1 MSNFLYNNDID
12 IYLDKMENI
21 LNLDMIKKI
30 LNIINIQII
39 KTQKKLKHIL
49 NEEINEYKDIYYK
62 DKNYIIFK
70 NKYDHL
76 ILKKKNT
83 LLNSKYNFFKLENS
97 LENIDSSSN
106 FILNNNIINNS
117 NIIMNNISN
126 SSNFKIIVKY
136 L

>member
-12 IYLDKMENI
+12 TYIDKMENI
-21 LNLDMIKKI
+21 LNLDIIKKI
-30 LNIINIQII
+30 LNIINIHII
-39 KTQKKLKHIL
+39 KKQKKLKYIL

-62 DKNYIIFK
+62 DKNYIIFR
-70 NKYDHL
+70 NKYDNL
-76 ILKKKNT
+76 ILKKKN
-83 LLNSKYNFFKLENS
+83 LILNSKYNFFK

-106 FILNNNIINNS
+106 FILNNNIINSS

>member
-39 KTQKKLKHIL
+39 KNQKKLKHIL

-106 FILNNNIINNS
+106 FILNNNII
-117 NIIMNNISN
+117 
-126 SSNFKIIVKY
+126 K
-136 L
+136 